1 MQISRIEGYIGPK
14 VLGHKQR
21 VTTYFKDGKYIQV
34 GETIEKEQT
43 TFKETIEKGWN
54 YFKRSFESYKNG
66 QKING
71 SEFSEMIIGEE
82 ANKKPIKKFGVIG

>member
-14 VLGHKQR
+14 TLQHKQR
-21 VTTYFKDGKYIQV
+21 ITTYFKDGKYIQV
-34 GETIEKEQT
+34 GETIEKGQT

-66 QKING
+66 QKIKG
-71 SEFSEMIIGEE
+71 SEFAEEIIGEG
-82 ANKKPIKKFGVIG
+82 ANKKPVRRFGVIG